1 MSRSKLRRL
10 EAEAAEKARLEREGV
25 VVLRLKMADLF
36 AKRDSIKTKLDS
48 PIDNIKGTVHVQ
60 CMLMYTSCIHCTC
73 MYMYM
78 QCLKWV

>member
-36 AKRDSIKTKLDS
+36 AKQDSIKTKLDS
-48 PIDNIKGTVHVQ
+48 PIDNIKGT
-60 CMLMYTSCIHCTC
+60 CTC

-78 QCLKWV
+78 YIYTLCIHCVCTCSV